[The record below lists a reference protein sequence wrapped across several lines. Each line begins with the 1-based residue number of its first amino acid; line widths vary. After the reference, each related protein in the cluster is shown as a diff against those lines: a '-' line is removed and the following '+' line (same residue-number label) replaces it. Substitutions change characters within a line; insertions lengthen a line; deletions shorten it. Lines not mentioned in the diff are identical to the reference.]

1 MAAVSLSCLSHASLR
16 QAALRASASTNDSVL
31 SGASSAKLLLPSLPF
46 FPKLLL
52 TQLPWPAELCPP
64 HMGLELHKAEL
75 EPPESLRGIPDS
87 APSTIQEG
95 ISTTGQSP
103 YPVQGTQHFSLLTPY
118 VTDPLLVP
126 SAKWS
131 LTSTADDNFLP
142 KTLVPKDGFIE
153 ENLVQSEFFFS
164 PEQQR
169 KMWVFSVISFLTPQ
183 TPEQAAEAPCGPGH
197 TKGMDTQKT
206 EALLSPGFTQEGTK
220 PQPSTNQAVCAQFPG
235 LLP

>member
-1 MAAVSLSCLSHASLR
+1 
-16 QAALRASASTNDSVL
+16 
-31 SGASSAKLLLPSLPF
+31 
-46 FPKLLL
+46 
-52 TQLPWPAELCPP
+52 
-64 HMGLELHKAEL
+64 MGLELHKAEL

-142 KTLVPKDGFIE
+142 KNSG
-153 ENLVQSEFFFS
+153 
-164 PEQQR
+164 
-169 KMWVFSVISFLTPQ
+169 
-183 TPEQAAEAPCGPGH
+183 A
-197 TKGMDTQKT
+197 KGW
-206 EALLSPGFTQEGTK
+206 FY
-220 PQPSTNQAVCAQFPG
+220 
-235 LLP
+235 